1 MEIVKL
7 RRLGSSVVVT
17 LPQSILDQSGLR
29 LGDRVV
35 LNHCQLER
43 SKAVI
48 ITLESDEIRRLTS
61 EENDPG
67 KS

>member
-35 LNHCQLER
+35 LNHYQLEQ
-43 SKAVI
+43 SKAII
-48 ITLESDEIRRLTS
+48 ITHESEEIRRLTS
-61 EENDPG
+61 GQNDTG